1 MKSQAFINNLFVR
14 YSLLNEDQISAVKQV
29 YGPVLVL
36 AGPGSGKTTVISYRI
51 HNLVKNYKVK
61 PESILLLTF
70 TNKAAQEMNK
80 RIKSLF
86 NIELPY
92 AGTFHSIILKLLKE
106 YISKKLPIESTQFYY
121 VNHKLNLIDE
131 EDKLDILKTIVKLYK
146 FDKKKNI
153 NILDLANFISG
164 VKNKKKNLNDFGIY
178 KEIFYIYNDVLRKQY
193 MIDFDDLLTLGIE
206 IFNNFNIKKDLKNR
220 FNFLMVD
227 EFQDINYLQFEF
239 LNKFELNNIFV
250 VGDDDQNIYSFRNSD
265 VRFILEFSNY
275 YKNPTV
281 IKLRYNYR
289 SYQEIIDFS
298 LDVIKYV
305 SFRYPKDLLAF
316 KKSNPDSICVNLFK
330 TELEEDNFILNKIKE
345 IQQQIKSSNKLTSTN
360 SVVVLCRTNEIVK
373 YIEKLFI
380 SNSIPVKAIGSYN
393 FFNRREIKDIISLF
407 KLVLNFYDDLSFIRV
422 FKNFFSFK
430 KIDKLYT
437 NSMEVGKNLY
447 EYIEINYNKLDEK
460 IINIFNFVDQSVNKI
475 FDYIKLSDWVLDF
488 VFDIKNYFNFDY
500 FSKNSKEFFDLF
512 LKFIDSFQKK
522 KENKDFFDNQK
533 EENFQ
538 KDRINLIGDL
548 VDYVSLIRGND
559 IEIEDLNKINKV
571 IVMTIHCAKGL
582 EFDYV
587 FIPKVKE
594 GIIPHYKSE
603 DIDEECRLFYVAIT
617 RAKEK
622 LFITSSN
629 PISRFLLSTKLK
641 IN

>member
-422 FKNFFSFK
+422 FKNFFNFK

-460 IINIFNFVDQSVNKI
+460 IINIFNFVDQSVNRI

>member
-1 MKSQAFINNLFVR
+1 M
-14 YSLLNEDQISAVKQV
+14 
-29 YGPVLVL
+29 
-36 AGPGSGKTTVISYRI
+36 
-51 HNLVKNYKVK
+51 
-61 PESILLLTF
+61 
-70 TNKAAQEMNK
+70 
-80 RIKSLF
+80 
-86 NIELPY
+86 
-92 AGTFHSIILKLLKE
+92 
-106 YISKKLPIESTQFYY
+106 
-121 VNHKLNLIDE
+121 
-131 EDKLDILKTIVKLYK
+131 
-146 FDKKKNI
+146 
-153 NILDLANFISG
+153 
-164 VKNKKKNLNDFGIY
+164 
-178 KEIFYIYNDVLRKQY
+178 
-193 MIDFDDLLTLGIE
+193 
-206 IFNNFNIKKDLKNR
+206 
-220 FNFLMVD
+220 
-227 EFQDINYLQFEF
+227 
-239 LNKFELNNIFV
+239 
-250 VGDDDQNIYSFRNSD
+250 
-265 VRFILEFSNY
+265 
-275 YKNPTV
+275 
-281 IKLRYNYR
+281 
-289 SYQEIIDFS
+289 
-298 LDVIKYV
+298 
-305 SFRYPKDLLAF
+305 
-316 KKSNPDSICVNLFK
+316 
-330 TELEEDNFILNKIKE
+330 
-345 IQQQIKSSNKLTSTN
+345 
-360 SVVVLCRTNEIVK
+360 
-373 YIEKLFI
+373 
-380 SNSIPVKAIGSYN
+380 
-393 FFNRREIKDIISLF
+393 
-407 KLVLNFYDDLSFIRV
+407 
-422 FKNFFSFK
+422 
-430 KIDKLYT
+430 
-437 NSMEVGKNLY
+437 Y

-460 IINIFNFVDQSVNKI
+460 IINIFNFVDQSVNRI

>member
-422 FKNFFSFK
+422 FKNFFNFK

-437 NSMEVGKNLY
+437 NSMELGKNLY

-460 IINIFNFVDQSVNKI
+460 IINIFNFVDQSVNRI

>member
-1 MKSQAFINNLFVR
+1 M
-14 YSLLNEDQISAVKQV
+14 
-29 YGPVLVL
+29 
-36 AGPGSGKTTVISYRI
+36 
-51 HNLVKNYKVK
+51 
-61 PESILLLTF
+61 
-70 TNKAAQEMNK
+70 
-80 RIKSLF
+80 
-86 NIELPY
+86 
-92 AGTFHSIILKLLKE
+92 
-106 YISKKLPIESTQFYY
+106 
-121 VNHKLNLIDE
+121 
-131 EDKLDILKTIVKLYK
+131 
-146 FDKKKNI
+146 
-153 NILDLANFISG
+153 DLANFISG

-422 FKNFFSFK
+422 FKNFFNFK

-437 NSMEVGKNLY
+437 NSMEVGK
-447 EYIEINYNKLDEK
+447 K
-460 IINIFNFVDQSVNKI
+460 FV
-475 FDYIKLSDWVLDF
+475 
-488 VFDIKNYFNFDY
+488 
-500 FSKNSKEFFDLF
+500 
-512 LKFIDSFQKK
+512 
-522 KENKDFFDNQK
+522 
-533 EENFQ
+533 
-538 KDRINLIGDL
+538 
-548 VDYVSLIRGND
+548 
-559 IEIEDLNKINKV
+559 
-571 IVMTIHCAKGL
+571 
-582 EFDYV
+582 
-587 FIPKVKE
+587 
-594 GIIPHYKSE
+594 
-603 DIDEECRLFYVAIT
+603 
-617 RAKEK
+617 
-622 LFITSSN
+622 
-629 PISRFLLSTKLK
+629 
-641 IN
+641 

>member
-407 KLVLNFYDDLSFIRV
+407 KLVLNFHDDLSFIRV
-422 FKNFFSFK
+422 FKNFFNFK

-460 IINIFNFVDQSVNKI
+460 IINIFNFVDQSVNRI